1 MQIKNRSTV
10 AGIFFGY
17 FIMGLV
23 DIVGI
28 SANYVKAD
36 FSLSDSV
43 SSFLPLIA
51 FISFAFLAVPS
62 GMLMNRIGRKNSVL
76 ASFIITLIALLIPIT
91 GYTFPAMLTTFA
103 LVGVGNTLMQTSINP
118 LLADAV
124 PENKLTSSLT
134 LGQFFRSVSSAIG
147 PILVTTIMLM
157 TGNWK
162 NTFPIYAV
170 ITVIGILWLYK
181 SPVTERNTDDK
192 QKSSYLSILQ
202 LLKDRHILILFL
214 ALFAFVGIDVGLNVY
229 VPDFLQTRCGLPLQ
243 QAGLG
248 SSLYFTA
255 RIIGSLMLFPQLYIA
270 LTSIFIIGLVCAN
283 VFSILLSLAL
293 QYRPDKANEISGLMI
308 MAVSGGAIIP
318 LIIGIINDLT
328 GGSTGMYVLL
338 ICLLSLLASA
348 IYLCKFKSLPKN

>member
-1 MQIKNRSTV
+1 MQTKNRSTV

-76 ASFIITLIALLIPIT
+76 ASFIITLIALSIPIT
-91 GYTFPAMLTTFA
+91 GYTFPTMLTTFA
-103 LVGVGNTLMQTSINP
+103 LVGIGNTVMQTSINP
-118 LLADAV
+118 LLADVV

-147 PILVTTIMLM
+147 PILVTTIMLL

-181 SPVTERNTDDK
+181 SPVTERNTDDT

-202 LLKDRHILILFL
+202 LLKTRHILILFL

-229 VPDFLQTRCGLPLQ
+229 VPDFLQTHCGLPLQ

-255 RIIGSLMLFPQLYIA
+255 RIIGSLIGAVLLLRYRSENIYLYTMATGVIIFIIMMLFPQLYIA

-293 QYRPDKANEISGLMI
+293 QYRPDKANEIS
-308 MAVSGGAIIP
+308 
-318 LIIGIINDLT
+318 
-328 GGSTGMYVLL
+328 
-338 ICLLSLLASA
+338 
-348 IYLCKFKSLPKN
+348 

>member
-1 MQIKNRSTV
+1 
-10 AGIFFGY
+10 
-17 FIMGLV
+17 
-23 DIVGI
+23 
-28 SANYVKAD
+28 
-36 FSLSDSV
+36 
-43 SSFLPLIA
+43 
-51 FISFAFLAVPS
+51 
-62 GMLMNRIGRKNSVL
+62 MLL
-76 ASFIITLIALLIPIT
+76 
-91 GYTFPAMLTTFA
+91 
-103 LVGVGNTLMQTSINP
+103 
-118 LLADAV
+118 
-124 PENKLTSSLT
+124 
-134 LGQFFRSVSSAIG
+134 
-147 PILVTTIMLM
+147 

-181 SPVTERNTDDK
+181 SPVTERNTDDT

-202 LLKDRHILILFL
+202 LLKNRHILILFL

-255 RIIGSLMLFPQLYIA
+255 RIIGSLIGAVLLLRYRSENIYLYTMATGVIIFIIMMLFPQLYIA

-318 LIIGIINDLT
+318 CRHHG
-328 GGSTGMYVLL
+328 V
-338 ICLLSLLASA
+338 CQQE
-348 IYLCKFKSLPKN
+348 

>member
-1 MQIKNRSTV
+1 
-10 AGIFFGY
+10 
-17 FIMGLV
+17 
-23 DIVGI
+23 
-28 SANYVKAD
+28 
-36 FSLSDSV
+36 
-43 SSFLPLIA
+43 
-51 FISFAFLAVPS
+51 
-62 GMLMNRIGRKNSVL
+62 MLL
-76 ASFIITLIALLIPIT
+76 
-91 GYTFPAMLTTFA
+91 
-103 LVGVGNTLMQTSINP
+103 
-118 LLADAV
+118 
-124 PENKLTSSLT
+124 
-134 LGQFFRSVSSAIG
+134 
-147 PILVTTIMLM
+147 

-181 SPVTERNTDDK
+181 SPVTERNTDDT

-255 RIIGSLMLFPQLYIA
+255 RIIGSLIGAVLLLRYRSENIYLYTMATGVIIFIIMMLFPQL
-270 LTSIFIIGLVCAN
+270 FIIGLVCAN

-293 QYRPDKANEISGLMI
+293 QYRPNKANEISGLMI

-348 IYLCKFKSLPKN
+348 IYLCKSKSLSKN